1 MGKHDAEH
9 VKHNRNTPRSTKKT
23 LISLHEEETPIIKKE
38 QSHTGTVKNIALK
51 NENVMNKLKKY

>member
-23 LISLHEEETPIIKKE
+23 LISLHEEETPIIKKRTKPHRYSE
-38 QSHTGTVKNIALK
+38 EYSTQK
-51 NENVMNKLKKY
+51 